1 MRWLRFLQCLYILP
15 RCGAFPCFF
24 TALLHCLVT
33 DLANQTCSCFSCK
46 NFHLRGA
53 SQRWEW
59 EEASHR
65 LERGEVPLI
74 VGVGA
79 SHRWDWRCWA
89 VEGLSALPALR
100 LNRRSV
106 TCKRSLRSWT
116 DENKPHLSAD
126 CVQMVPTSVQTLVHD
141 FQPVDLVAQ
150 GMIVV
155 QILFLSV
162 MSV

>member
-53 SQRWEW
+53 SQRWER

-74 VGVGA
+74 GGI
-79 SHRWDWRCWA
+79 DD
-89 VEGLSALPALR
+89 VEPLKVFQLFQHSDSTGGLSPLR
-100 LNRRSV
+100 
-106 TCKRSLRSWT
+106 
-116 DENKPHLSAD
+116 
-126 CVQMVPTSVQTLVHD
+126 
-141 FQPVDLVAQ
+141 
-150 GMIVV
+150 
-155 QILFLSV
+155 
-162 MSV
+162 